1 MMKSLK
7 YALMAGVMFALAPQA
22 LAETPKDTLVIAE
35 NIDDM
40 ISLDP
45 AEAYEL
51 SGIQVL
57 ANTYDR
63 IMRFDPTDITK
74 LVGGVAETVTPGDDG
89 KSFTFKIRSG
99 LTFASGN
106 PVTAKDAAFSLQRVI
121 KLNKTPVFLLSQL
134 GWTPENIDQMVTAPD
149 DATLVVKIG
158 VDFAPSL
165 VYALLSSVVGSVV
178 DQKVAMEHEKSGDFG
193 YEWLKTNTAG
203 SGAFTLKAWKPNES
217 VTLDAN
223 PTYRGGAPTM
233 KRVVIRHV
241 PEPAAQ
247 RLLIE
252 KGDTDVALNMT
263 GDQITGLKGNA
274 DVVITPSPQA
284 LLYYIGMNVKTKE
297 LQDPRVRQ
305 ALRYLIDY
313 DGIVNSIMQGGAQVH
328 QSFWAS
334 GFWAALDDN
343 PYKLDPEKAKAL
355 LKEAGYPDGFSI
367 DLDAPN
373 SSPFANIAQAVQ
385 ATMAQGGIKVNI
397 LSSET
402 KALLTKYRARE
413 HQMLMIY
420 WGPDYM
426 DPHTNADGFA
436 NNLDNSDAASK
447 GKPLAWRNSWA
458 DDAVNKM
465 TGDAVRE
472 RDEAKRKQMYLDE
485 QKKVLEDGPYAIMFQ
500 ETKQVAT
507 RANVKNF
514 IFGPS
519 ADVVYYNLTTK

>member
-1 MMKSLK
+1 MLNSLK
-7 YALMAGVMFALAPQA
+7 YALLAGVIFTLTPQA

-63 IMRFDPTDITK
+63 IMRFEPTDINT
-74 LVGGVAETVTPGDDG
+74 LVGGVAESVTPSDDG

-178 DQKVAMEHEKSGDFG
+178 DQKVAMEHEKAGDFG
-193 YEWLKTNTAG
+193 YEWLKTNSAG
-203 SGAFTLKAWKPNES
+203 SGAFTLKSWKPNES
-217 VTLDAN
+217 VTLEAN
-223 PTYRGGAPTM
+223 PTYRGGAPAM

-263 GDQITGLKGNA
+263 GDQITGVKGNP
-274 DVVITPSPQA
+274 DIVVTASPQA
-284 LLYYIGMNVKTKE
+284 LLYYVGMCVCVRHFATSSTMMA
-297 LQDPRVRQ
+297 LSIPSCRAAPRF
-305 ALRYLIDY
+305 INPS
-313 DGIVNSIMQGGAQVH
+313 GPQV
-328 QSFWAS
+328 S
-334 GFWAALDDN
+334 GL
-343 PYKLDPEKAKAL
+343 PLMTIP
-355 LKEAGYPDGFSI
+355 I
-367 DLDAPN
+367 
-373 SSPFANIAQAVQ
+373 SSTQ
-385 ATMAQGGIKVNI
+385 KRRRH
-397 LSSET
+397 SS
-402 KALLTKYRARE
+402 
-413 HQMLMIY
+413 
-420 WGPDYM
+420 
-426 DPHTNADGFA
+426 
-436 NNLDNSDAASK
+436 
-447 GKPLAWRNSWA
+447 GKPVILTDSRLILTRQIPRPLPISHSRFRQPWR
-458 DDAVNKM
+458 
-465 TGDAVRE
+465 R
-472 RDEAKRKQMYLDE
+472 
-485 QKKVLEDGPYAIMFQ
+485 
-500 ETKQVAT
+500 VA
-507 RANVKNF
+507 
-514 IFGPS
+514 
-519 ADVVYYNLTTK
+519 